1 VLFSLASL
9 LLLAGVA
16 MAQEPANSGICDAAE
31 TVGQVKVRHTQHNT
45 QHQSKNPIF
54 SEQKNDFF
62 SHFVN
67 KLFLFFSLPNMI
79 RSLAWL
85 AWVPVLRA

>member
-31 TVGQVKVRHTQHNT
+31 TVGQAKVRLTLAHAHTSAHWHRAKKQ
-45 QHQSKNPIF
+45 F
-54 SEQKNDFF
+54 FREQKTFFF
-62 SHFVN
+62 SQFP
-67 KLFLFFSLPNMI
+67 FSLPNR

-85 AWVPVLRA
+85 AWVRVRRA

>member
-31 TVGQVKVRHTQHNT
+31 TVGQAKVRLTLAHAHTHRRT
-45 QHQSKNPIF
+45 GT
-54 SEQKNDFF
+54 EQKNNFFASKKRFF
-62 SHFVN
+62 SQFP
-67 KLFLFFSLPNMI
+67 FSLPNR

-85 AWVPVLRA
+85 AWVRVRRA